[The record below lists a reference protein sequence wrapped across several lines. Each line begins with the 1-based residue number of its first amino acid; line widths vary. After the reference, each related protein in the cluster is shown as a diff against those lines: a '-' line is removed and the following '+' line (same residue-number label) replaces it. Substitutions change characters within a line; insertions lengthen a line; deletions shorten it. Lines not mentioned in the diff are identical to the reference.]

1 MIKKIELK
9 SISVSIANSQETHC
23 FSANIYV
30 NSKRVGTVRNA
41 GHGGCDTV
49 HITDK
54 TITEKMLD
62 DFCATV
68 EDLYVSETEKTE
80 YKRLGLDSVSF
91 DFENLCC
98 RLVDLYLAKKDLKR
112 QLKRK
117 VMFANN
123 KAIYEVKCLPTEENI
138 EKVKTRNGMIQV
150 LNELE
155 IDEAVKIFMEIT

>member
-68 EDLYVSETEKTE
+68 EDLYVSETKKSE
-80 YKRLGLDSVSF
+80 YKKLGLDDVKF
-91 DFENLCC
+91 DFESLCC
-98 RLVDLYLAKKDLKR
+98 HLVNRYLAKNDLRR

-117 VMFANN
+117 VMFVRE
-123 KAIYEVKCLPTEENI
+123 KAIYEVACLPTLDNI
-138 EKVKTRNGMIQV
+138 KQVKIRNGLNQV
-150 LNELE
+150 LNEVD
-155 IDEAVKIFMEIT
+155 IDEAVKIFMANT

>member
-1 MIKKIELK
+1 MIKNVELK

-30 NSKRVGTVRNA
+30 NSKRVGTVQNA
-41 GHGGCDTV
+41 GHGGCDLV

-62 DFCATV
+62 DHCATV
-68 EDLYVSETEKTE
+68 EDLYVSDSQRAE
-80 YKRLGLDSVSF
+80 YKKLGLDDVNF
-91 DFENLCC
+91 DFESLCC
-98 RLVDLYLAKKDLKR
+98 HLVNRYLAKNDLKR
-112 QLKRK
+112 KLKRK
-117 VMFANN
+117 VMFAND

-138 EKVKTRNGMIQV
+138 EIVKTRNGINQV

-155 IDEAVKIFMEIT
+155 IDEAVKIFMENT